1 MKFSSKDYAKAL
13 YDSISEVS
21 DEDSEKVLESF
32 AKILADLG
40 DLGKLEEIEKEFHSL
55 VSKKQGK
62 VEAEITTAR
71 NINLGKESMERLNK
85 IANAQVKANPQTEE
99 KIVGGVIVKMED
111 QLVDGSLKSE
121 LEKLNSL
128 LKS

>member
-40 DLGKLEEIEKEFHSL
+40 DLGKLEEIEKEFRIL
-55 VSKKQGK
+55 VDKKQGK
-62 VEAEITTAR
+62 MEAEITTAR

>member
-1 MKFSSKDYAKAL
+1 MKFTSKDYAKAL
-13 YDSISEVS
+13 FESVSEVS
-21 DEDSEKVLESF
+21 DADSEKVLENF
-32 AKILADLG
+32 AKVLADMG
-40 DLGKLEEIEKEFHSL
+40 DTEKLEEIEKEFKIL
-55 VSKKQGK
+55 ADKKQGK
-62 VEAEITTAR
+62 MEAEITTAR
-71 NINLGKESMERLNK
+71 NVNIGKESMETLNK
-85 IANAQVKANPQTEE
+85 IANAQVKANPKTEE

>member
-1 MKFSSKDYAKAL
+1 MKFTSRDYAHAL
-13 YDSISEVS
+13 YESVTGVP
-21 DEDSEKVLESF
+21 DEDTGKVLDNF
-32 AKILADLG
+32 ARILADMG
-40 DLGKLEEIEKEFHSL
+40 DLEKLEEIEKEFRL
-55 VSKKQGK
+55 LTDKKQGK
-62 VEAEITTAR
+62 MEAEITTAR
-71 NINLGKESMERLNK
+71 NIQLGKESMETLNK
-85 IANAQVKANPQTEE
+85 IANAQVKANPHTEE

>member
-1 MKFSSKDYAKAL
+1 MKFTSRDYAHAL
-13 YDSISEVS
+13 YESVTGVP
-21 DEDSEKVLESF
+21 DEDTGKVLDNF
-32 AKILADLG
+32 ARILADMG
-40 DLGKLEEIEKEFHSL
+40 DLEKLEEIEKEFRL
-55 VSKKQGK
+55 LTDKKQGK
-62 VEAEITTAR
+62 MEAEITTAR
-71 NINLGKESMERLNK
+71 NIQLGKESMEILNK
-85 IANAQVKANPQTEE
+85 IANAQVKANPHTEE